1 MLKELVVNLE
11 HIVCGDIS
19 GFAELGCVDK
29 EWLCNTEKVV
39 NLAPF
44 FVVE

>member
-1 MLKELVVNLE
+1 MLKEFIVDLE
-11 HIVCGDIS
+11 DIVCCDIS
-19 GFAELGCVDK
+19 VFAELGRIDK
-29 EWLCNTEKVV
+29 KWLSNAEKVV